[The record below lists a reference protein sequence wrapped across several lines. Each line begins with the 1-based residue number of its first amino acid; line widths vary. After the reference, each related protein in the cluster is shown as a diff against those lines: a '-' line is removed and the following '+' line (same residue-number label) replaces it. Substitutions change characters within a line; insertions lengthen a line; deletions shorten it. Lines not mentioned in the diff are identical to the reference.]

1 MAWTQDDIDRLKK
14 MMATG
19 ALRGRFDNR
28 DVTFRSLEEMNQ
40 LLSQMEAEVAAGCPM
55 PKRTRAFRF
64 VTDKGLG
71 GRRSCI

>member
-1 MAWTQDDIDRLKK
+1 MAWTQDDVDRLKK

-28 DVTFRSLEEMNQ
+28 DVTFRSIEEMNQ
-40 LLSQMEAEVAAGCPM
+40 LLAQMEAEVAAGQPAT
-55 PKRTRAFRF
+55 KRTRAYRF

-71 GRRSCI
+71 ARRSCV